1 MITLQDLI
9 EEKNTL
15 QSDYDKL
22 SSHIRKVELDLGQL
36 KANMNAVDGAL
47 QLARKMVAKAQEKKS
62 MDKIE
67 IKEKK

>member
-1 MITLQDLI
+1 MLTI
-9 EEKNTL
+9 EELKQEEITL
-15 QSDYDKL
+15 QSDHEKMI
-22 SSHIRKVELDLGQL
+22 SQIRKFEVDLNQM
-36 KANMNAVDGAL
+36 KANAHAIEGAL

>member
-47 QLARKMVAKAQEKKS
+47 QLARKLVAKAES
-62 MDKIE
+62 EDKIE